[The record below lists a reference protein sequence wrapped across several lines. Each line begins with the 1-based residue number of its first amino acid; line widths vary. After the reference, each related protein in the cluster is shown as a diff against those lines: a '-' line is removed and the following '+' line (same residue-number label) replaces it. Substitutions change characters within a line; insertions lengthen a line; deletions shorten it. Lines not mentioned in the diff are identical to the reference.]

1 MYVILCPSD
10 GHGNH
15 FVILT
20 NPGQVSPQPR
30 LPLFRDGV
38 AAVLRAEDQM
48 DVVPREGMRHCV
60 APSGLYTI
68 PILAPTAPAVGYD
81 VSSLAGLAATHQTL
95 AACASE
101 RKPRL
106 LFARFLFHPR
116 IDPRVQRP
124 LVLSSHFLSLP
135 NWGVALPNGVAVSP
149 VLCPSGA
156 QSGGGE
162 ACICCARI

>member
-1 MYVILCPSD
+1 MALRRS
-10 GHGNH
+10 
-15 FVILT
+15 FVLKTKWMWFREKECAI
-20 NPGQVSPQPR
+20 VSP
-30 LPLFRDGV
+30 
-38 AAVLRAEDQM
+38 LR
-48 DVVPREGMRHCV
+48 GF
-60 APSGLYTI
+60 LYTI

-116 IDPRVQRP
+116 MDPRVQRP

-135 NWGVALPNGVAVSP
+135 NWGVALPNGLAVSP

-156 QSGGGE
+156 QSGEGE
-162 ACICCARI
+162 GCICCARI